1 MVGSVPVHS
10 YPSTSS
16 SRSSSSGTFY
26 FRCPSCLNVLA
37 TESRRAS
44 TAAPCPLCT
53 AQIVA
58 PTPLAH
64 GVPLATLADGPP
76 AAFTPRPPAAPAT
89 PPSRPAA
96 PHQKVVLVDGAIN
109 QAHLQRKDA
118 MTTVKMV
125 VLSILT
131 AGICLAAAWLLH
143 SGS

>member
-10 YPSTSS
+10 YPSTSWY
-16 SRSSSSGTFY
+16 SSSSPGTFY

-37 TESRRAS
+37 TESRLAS

-53 AQIVA
+53 AHIVA

-64 GVPLATLADGPP
+64 GVPLATLADGPTAP
-76 AAFTPRPPAAPAT
+76 FTPRQPAAPAASH
-89 PPSRPAA
+89 SRPAG
-96 PHQKVVLVDGAIN
+96 PHQKVILVDGAIN

-118 MTTVKMV
+118 MTTVKMI